1 MISSHSLRPHVRD
14 VVTLASPVV
23 ATLEKCAPGH
33 VVPLAR
39 APLAHGAPDLTTD
52 EWDGL
57 FEAVRVR
64 LEHAVAALPAAR
76 ADDAAAHGALHECV
90 EALGQLQVLRR
101 PEQEHCLRLELQIFD
116 LRSALALALNEL
128 VDNAAR
134 AATAGTPILTPER

>member
-1 MISSHSLRPHVRD
+1 MISSHGLRPRVRE
-14 VVTLASPVV
+14 VATLAPPVV

-33 VVPLAR
+33 TVPLAR
-39 APLAHGAPDLTTD
+39 APLGPGAPDLTAD

-64 LEHAVAALPAAR
+64 LEHAVAALPDAA
-76 ADDAAAHGALHECV
+76 ADDAAAQAALHECV

-101 PEQEHCLRLELQIFD
+101 PEHEHCLRLELQLFD

-128 VDNAAR
+128 VDVAER
-134 AATAGTPILTPER
+134 AATAGAPIPATQR